1 MCRLLRSYKATKPRD
16 VMWHR
21 ICQPLWICFVPC
33 WLFVFVEVC
42 EYPLGNL
49 DRQLVCLECWII
61 IICVVSMTVKF
72 EGTVSGIPWSDE
84 SLAVLLS
91 WGQFNLGRSHAS
103 TAWVEAALST
113 PWIIGTA
120 FWSWLL
126 AFVSRERGVLLSQYE
141 WAPRTELLRDVTI
154 ISSVWYRW

>member
-1 MCRLLRSYKATKPRD
+1 MSTFVNLFCPKLTVCIRWS
-16 VMWHR
+16 MWVSFGQSWPTT
-21 ICQPLWICFVPC
+21 C
-33 WLFVFVEVC
+33 LF
-42 EYPLGNL
+42 GML
-49 DRQLVCLECWII
+49 DDYYIS
-61 IICVVSMTVKF
+61 ICVVSMTVKF

-84 SLAVLLS
+84 SLAVLSS
-91 WGQFNLGRSHAS
+91 WGQFNLNRSHAS

-141 WAPRTELLRDVTI
+141 WAPRTELLRDVAI
-154 ISSVWYRW
+154 ISVSSVWYRW